1 MSHNYNRKSRAN
13 PQFQNWKGHCLTH
26 ITKLE
31 VKVFQSVH
39 SHNLTSILPFT
50 TDVRVAVN
58 ACMVQ
63 SQICVFM
70 VNTHMCNNTCS
81 VLSLSTVHCL
91 LKSTS
96 TMSRPGVVKKKRS
109 ILPNQQQKWMKRS
122 KWVMEDALVD
132 DQLSLKLYIAFTL
145 CIVFFVT
152 AWLEINVHFPYINL
166 HTDSGF
172 GECPY
177 MTFSHTQTHPIKTAA
192 RDRTLFSIFM
202 SQIHTTWD
210 SGNDEKC
217 TQSHVHVC
225 CSFKGKF
232 CWECAVSSFLF
243 CSQYS
248 VGFVL
253 AVTGVFFVI
262 SFI

>member
-1 MSHNYNRKSRAN
+1 MHAWSKVKFACSWWIPTCATTHVQSFHCPLYIVFWRVHQQCQDLELLKKKYPSKSTTEVNEAFQVGYGGCFSWWST
-13 PQFQNWKGHCLTH
+13 QFET
-26 ITKLE
+26 
-31 VKVFQSVH
+31 VH
-39 SHNLTSILPFT
+39 SIHTLY
-50 TDVRVAVN
+50 
-58 ACMVQ
+58 
-63 SQICVFM
+63 
-70 VNTHMCNNTCS
+70 
-81 VLSLSTVHCL
+81 CL
-91 LKSTS
+91 FCYGLA
-96 TMSRPGVVKKKRS
+96 G
-109 ILPNQQQKWMKRS
+109 
-122 KWVMEDALVD
+122 
-132 DQLSLKLYIAFTL
+132 
-145 CIVFFVT
+145 
-152 AWLEINVHFPYINL
+152 VHFPYINL

-248 VGFVL
+248 AGFVL

>member
-31 VKVFQSVH
+31 VKVFHSVH

-58 ACMVQ
+58 ACMVR

-70 VNTHMCNNTCS
+70 ANTHMCNKTCS
-81 VLSLSTVHCL
+81 VLSLSAVHCL

-96 TMSRPGVVKKKRS
+96 TMSRPGVVLLKKKC

-145 CIVFFVT
+145 CICPFCYGLAGDKCSFSLYKSSYRLWFW
-152 AWLEINVHFPYINL
+152 WLSVHYIQ
-166 HTDSGF
+166 
-172 GECPY
+172 
-177 MTFSHTQTHPIKTAA
+177 SHTNTPHQ
-192 RDRTLFSIFM
+192 
-202 SQIHTTWD
+202 
-210 SGNDEKC
+210 N
-217 TQSHVHVC
+217 C
-225 CSFKGKF
+225 CKR
-232 CWECAVSSFLF
+232 
-243 CSQYS
+243 QN
-248 VGFVL
+248 FVL
-253 AVTGVFFVI
+253 NIHVTNSHNLRFRQWWKMHSI
-262 SFI
+262 TCSCLLLI